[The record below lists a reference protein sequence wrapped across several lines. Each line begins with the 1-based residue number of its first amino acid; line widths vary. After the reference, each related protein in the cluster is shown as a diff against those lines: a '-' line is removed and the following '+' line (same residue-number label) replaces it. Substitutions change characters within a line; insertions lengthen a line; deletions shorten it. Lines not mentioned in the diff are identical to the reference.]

1 MRIGIIAEGPS
12 DAEVLASILKGWL
25 GLDRADLSFLRP
37 DLGLDETDLNAPS
50 AQRFSNWEIVK
61 QECVERTKID
71 GFLTAE
77 LDEDRYLI
85 VQLDAAE
92 RGLPH
97 YNVSVPPLPDD
108 PALSD
113 PTLHLAGAI
122 LAAILEWVGP
132 PTPERLRAAVCIEEM
147 DAWVLTRFVSS
158 TTDLFPN
165 PKERL
170 ERELQRSNEFS
181 DKERKQLLRL
191 PARQRYAELSKPF
204 RKRKELNKA
213 AEKSTSLRLFLKM
226 LPDPPD
232 P

>member
-1 MRIGIIAEGPS
+1 MRVGIIAEGPS

-37 DLGLDETDLNAPS
+37 ELGLDETDLNAPS

-61 QECVERTKID
+61 QECVDRTKID
-71 GFLTAE
+71 GFLASE
-77 LDEDRYLI
+77 IEEDRYVVI
-85 VQLDAAE
+85 QLDAAE

-97 YNVSVPPLPDD
+97 YNVSVSPLPDEPPLND
-108 PALSD
+108 P
-113 PTLHLAGAI
+113 PLHLAGAI
-122 LAAILEWVGP
+122 LATILEWVGP
-132 PTPERLRAAVCIEEM
+132 PTPGRLRAAVCIEEM

-158 TTDLFPN
+158 ATDLLPN

-170 ERELQRSNEFS
+170 DRELQRSNEFS

-204 RKRKELNKA
+204 RKRKELLKA
-213 AEKSTSLRLFLKM
+213 SEKNASLKLFLKM
-226 LPDPPD
+226 LPEPSDP
-232 P
+232 